1 MMTLSPIVRFMGDIL
16 ALVGLVWL
24 ALLLSFAAFRFRAR
38 RDRSPQTFASC
49 MADVLGL
56 PKER

>member
-1 MMTLSPIVRFMGDIL
+1 MTFTPAVHLIGDIL
-16 ALVGLVWL
+16 CLIGITGLALVL
-24 ALLLSFAAFRFRAR
+24 AFAARRFRAR